1 MIFSA
6 SPTLDTARD
15 RPQNASWV
23 IKHTGVQDHPDGF
36 SCETWTLLLFDASE
50 CCVKASTSRYASG
63 QACYGLRPSYM
74 CKQALFLGWLFIDMF
89 FRRMAGWLPMATD
102 RLMSLRT
109 VRLLASDAPHHPST
123 RWRSPRNTLELGKC
137 SERISAY
144 AEPDKCSG
152 ASLARKTLAKA

>member
-6 SPTLDTARD
+6 SLTLDTARD

-23 IKHTGVQDHPDGF
+23 IKHTVQDHPDGF
-36 SCETWTLLLFDASE
+36 SCETWTLPLFDASE

-63 QACYGLRPSYM
+63 QACGLRPSYM
-74 CKQALFLGWLFIDMF
+74 CKHALLLGWLFDMF
-89 FRRMAGWLPMATD
+89 FRRTGWLPMAD
-102 RLMSLRT
+102 RLMSLKT
-109 VRLLASDAPHHPST
+109 VLLASASHHPST
-123 RWRSPRNTLELGKC
+123 RWRSRNTLELGKC